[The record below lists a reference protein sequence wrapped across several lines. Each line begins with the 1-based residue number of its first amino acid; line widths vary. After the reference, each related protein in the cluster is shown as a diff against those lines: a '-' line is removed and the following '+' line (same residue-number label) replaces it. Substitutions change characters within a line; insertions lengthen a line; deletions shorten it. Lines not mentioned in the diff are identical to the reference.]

1 MGLGRLGGSNLPL
14 ATLNIHPITHFYKI
28 TKFDLAIKIAI
39 LTDLT
44 PGGQRHSKL
53 RPTELKLGLWV

>member
-28 TKFDLAIKIAI
+28 TKFDLAIKIVI
-39 LTDLT
+39 LTDLDSGWT
-44 PGGQRHSKL
+44 KA
-53 RPTELKLGLWV
+53 